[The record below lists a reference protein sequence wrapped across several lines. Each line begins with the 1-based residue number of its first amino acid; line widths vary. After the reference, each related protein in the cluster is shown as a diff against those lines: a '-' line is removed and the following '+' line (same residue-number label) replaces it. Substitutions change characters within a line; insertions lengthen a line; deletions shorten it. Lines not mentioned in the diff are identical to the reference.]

1 MIETLQDPHPLDSAT
16 TDTPEHDTIEIRR
29 PEDWRIPLVFASPHS
44 GRRYPDTFRRN
55 SRLDPVRLRRSED
68 AFVDEIFSCV
78 PDLGAPL
85 LLAHFPRAYIDPNRE
100 PFELDPEM
108 FDGPLPDYVNTR
120 SARISAGLGT
130 LARVVTSG
138 EEIYAEKQ
146 DFEQTKTAIES
157 LYMPY
162 HAALQELLDDGIR
175 RFGSCLLID
184 CHSMPSIGGPMDRD
198 PGFRRVDFVLGDR
211 HGTSCDGRITD
222 HIEATLKDMD
232 FVVTRNA
239 PYAGG
244 HTTSHYGQ
252 PGKAQHA
259 LQIEINRAL
268 YMDELRIERGDGLA
282 ALQDSMRKLIESLSA
297 IDQKWMAP
305 S

>member
-1 MIETLQDPHPLDSAT
+1 MITILQDPHPLDSADS
-16 TDTPEHDTIEIRR
+16 DTPELDPIEIRH
-29 PEDWRIPLVFASPHS
+29 PEHWRIPLVFASPHS
-44 GRRYPDTFRRN
+44 GRCYPEAFRRN
-55 SRLDPVRLRRSED
+55 SRLDPLSLRRSED
-68 AFVDEIFSCV
+68 AFVDEIFSSV

-85 LLAHFPRAYIDPNRE
+85 LLAHFPRAFIDPNRE
-100 PFELDPEM
+100 AFELDPEM
-108 FDGPLPDYVNTR
+108 FDSPLPDYVNTR
-120 SARISAGLGT
+120 SPRISAGLGT

-138 EEIYAEKQ
+138 EEIYADKQ
-146 DFEQTKTAIES
+146 NFEQTKFAIEN

-162 HAALQELLDDGIR
+162 HAALQDLLDDGIR
-175 RFGSCLLID
+175 RFGCCLLID

-222 HIEATLKDMD
+222 HIETTLKDMD
-232 FVVTRNA
+232 YVVTRNA

-244 HTTSHYGQ
+244 HTTLHYGQ

-268 YMDELRIERGDGLA
+268 YMDELRIERGEGLA
-282 ALQDSMRKLIESLSA
+282 PLQASMHKLVESLGS
-297 IDQKWMAP
+297 IDPEWMVP